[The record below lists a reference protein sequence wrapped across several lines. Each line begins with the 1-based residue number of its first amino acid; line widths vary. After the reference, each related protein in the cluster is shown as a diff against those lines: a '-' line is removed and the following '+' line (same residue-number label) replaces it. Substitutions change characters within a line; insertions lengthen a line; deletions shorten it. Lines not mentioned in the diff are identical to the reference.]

1 VDNLYFIFDRDSL
14 AIFVVKTSSSVTEL
28 NDEDVLLNARL
39 KSFSD
44 NLLEELYV
52 LTNVC
57 HDVKFRL
64 ECFPN
69 IVRLLAVSL
78 GSSDGNF
85 GA

>member
-57 HDVKFRL
+57 HDVEFRL